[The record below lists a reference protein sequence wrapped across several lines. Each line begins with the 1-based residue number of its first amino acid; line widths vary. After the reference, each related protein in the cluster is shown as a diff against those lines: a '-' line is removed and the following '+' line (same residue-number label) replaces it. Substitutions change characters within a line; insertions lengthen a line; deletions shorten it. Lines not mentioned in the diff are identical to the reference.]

1 MRKGRDLNS
10 ESQIIIKINEL
21 LFQPFEPSQM
31 SLIINSN
38 ISPLIQFQYLF
49 VFFTLANEE
58 GVGNAS
64 SALKPEECAELV
76 DGCL

>member
-1 MRKGRDLNS
+1 
-10 ESQIIIKINEL
+10 
-21 LFQPFEPSQM
+21 M

-76 DGCL
+76 DSCL